1 MLHRVEGI
9 GADWFVALDVEGG
22 NQMLYLPLD
31 KIMQGRDSAAP
42 GGGVR
47 PSQST
52 VDQLTDAV
60 LRELEAR
67 SNNGSSRRPR

>member
-1 MLHRVEGI
+1 
-9 GADWFVALDVEGG
+9 
-22 NQMLYLPLD
+22 
-31 KIMQGRDSAAP
+31 
-42 GGGVR
+42 
-47 PSQST
+47 